1 MHFISG
7 FRPRNSIV
15 ALRQHWQLI
24 LSMLW
29 AIGLIATAYIVYS
42 PVFQTNDD
50 VTMAMRVHGFGQF
63 ASATPYIVYSNILWG
78 VLLYALPSIAGYLAY
93 AWVTM
98 MLMFCISWGITYFLL
113 RSPVPPGIA
122 LLLST
127 AVLIEPLL
135 SPQFTVTA
143 GLCAVV
149 CMLAVQR
156 YRTAPSPWLIG
167 VIVLSALAAILVRI
181 VMLPLVVVLVAPYF
195 WLHGRALIRQVA
207 LVRAVIGI
215 IVFGTCTLV
224 ANAVA
229 YQQQPEVAR
238 FHELYRLYQP
248 LFNNGAMNFF
258 RLHPELVER
267 SGYSMNDLALMAQR
281 FFVPGSLTDA
291 VPLRNL
297 MSSYTPVNGEFAN
310 FTQVFTSSINQLSY
324 QPYPFFFAIALMC
337 IALNRDLNAV
347 FGYVLL
353 ALVIVC
359 MCLTGRIVHDRVSY
373 SMMSAL
379 LLFAVTH
386 VLAPNWKKI
395 YAWSSIGALVLALVW
410 SQGTT
415 RTAINQ
421 KASKIHSIFVKDLK
435 NVPTQ
440 SFVVWGASAF
450 AFQQIYPLKA
460 MRDTAVPLGIYTLA
474 LSSIQPQSVAY
485 EQRAAGFDIAQALR
499 SPEGVLISYPKSF
512 RNGLDTFCREHYGG
526 PLQEEVFW
534 KGKAI
539 TLLRIRCGSSD
550 TP

>member
-1 MHFISG
+1 MHFTSG
-7 FRPRNSIV
+7 VSLRNSIV
-15 ALRQHWQLI
+15 ALRPHWQLI
-24 LSMLW
+24 LSMMW
-29 AIGLIATAYIVYS
+29 AIGLTATAYIVYS

-98 MLMFCISWGITYFLL
+98 VLMFCISWGITYFLL
-113 RSPVPPGIA
+113 RGPVPAGIA

-149 CMLAVQR
+149 CMLAAQR
-156 YRTAPSPWLIG
+156 FRTAPSPWLIG
-167 VIVLSALAAILVRI
+167 VIVLSAMAAILVRI

-207 LVRAVIGI
+207 LVRAVIVI
-215 IVFGTCTLV
+215 IVFGVCTLV

-248 LFNNGAMNFF
+248 LSNNGATNFF
-258 RLHPELVER
+258 RFYPELVER
-267 SGYSMNDLALMAQR
+267 SGYSMNDLSLMAQR
-281 FFVPGSLTDA
+281 FFVPGMIDA

-297 MSSYTPVNGEFAN
+297 MNSYTPFNGEFSN
-310 FTQVFTSSINQLSY
+310 FTKVFTSSLNLLSY
-324 QPYPFFFAIALMC
+324 QPYPFFLAIAC
-337 IALNRDLNAV
+337 ISIALNRDLNAL

-353 ALVIVC
+353 MLVIVAI
-359 MCLTGRIVHDRVSY
+359 CLTGRIVHDRVSY
-373 SMMSAL
+373 SLMSAL
-379 LLFAVTH
+379 LLFAVIQ
-386 VLAPNWKKI
+386 VQAANWKKT
-395 YAWSSIGALVLALVW
+395 YAWGSIGALVLALVW

-415 RTAINQ
+415 RIAINQ
-421 KASKIHSIFVKDLK
+421 KASKLHSIFVKDLK
-435 NVPTQ
+435 NIPTQ
-440 SFVVWGASAF
+440 SFVVWGASAL
-450 AFQQIYPLKA
+450 AFQQLYPLKA
-460 MRDTAVPLGIYTLA
+460 MRDTAVPLGIHTLA
-474 LSSIQPQSVAY
+474 LSAIQPQSVAY
-485 EQRAAGFDIAQALR
+485 EQRAAGFDISQALR
-499 SPEGVLISYPKSF
+499 SPEGVLITYPKLF
-512 RNGLDTFCREHYGG
+512 RNGLNTYCREHYGG
-526 PLQEEVFW
+526 PLQEELFW